1 MPNATPSGSFPIVK
15 RGWAFSLP
23 SSFSH
28 NTGWSTRLFVTPGPQ
43 VESTIPFSA
52 YPTTC
57 PLLLMAL
64 ACPLLPPSVGRACMT
79 PFCQRKGRHV
89 ACVPKPQRS
98 SPFGSKTDV
107 SDIPTESPRSLIPF
121 QLIELFFPPSVPS
134 GRVGLPMLTLTVP
147 ATRWAE
153 VEMLKGSRSCSIFSV
168 QPELL

>member
-1 MPNATPSGSFPIVK
+1 MPNATPSGSLPIVA
-15 RGWAFSLP
+15 RGWAFPL
-23 SSFSH
+23 SH
-28 NTGWSTRLFVTPGPQ
+28 NAGRSTRLFMMAGPQ

-98 SPFGSKTDV
+98 SPLGSETDV
-107 SDIPTESPRSLIPF
+107 SDIPTDSPRSLIPF

-134 GRVGLPMLTLTVP
+134 GRLSSPMLILTVP
-147 ATRWAE
+147 CTAGKR
-153 VEMLKGSRSCSIFSV
+153 VEMA
-168 QPELL
+168 E